1 MDKRDKSGAKG
12 PKPVDDLPS
21 KGQPRDD
28 ETLGD
33 HSLARAEPDRPK
45 GTGDRNKG
53 MLHHG

>member
-1 MDKRDKSGAKG
+1 MTQHKRADAQHKS
-12 PKPVDDLPS
+12 VDDLPS

-28 ETLGD
+28 ENVGD
-33 HSLARAEPDRPK
+33 HSLTRTDRDRPM